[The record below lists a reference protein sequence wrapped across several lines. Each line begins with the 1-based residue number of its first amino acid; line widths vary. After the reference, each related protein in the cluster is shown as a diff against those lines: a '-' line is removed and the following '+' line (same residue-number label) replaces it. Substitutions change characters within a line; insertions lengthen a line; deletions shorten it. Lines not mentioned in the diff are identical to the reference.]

1 MQYLSKVVH
10 FKLRNLHSTQC
21 NEAWEAFNHFANS
34 AFWYPRLPRRFFMFV
49 FPWGFLLDFVSL
61 FIYQIK
67 GKIRLA
73 AARLLEFELW
83 FIFTHISFSIGKVKA
98 RAFCIWNQYDQTWND
113 LIHQNKRKVFESF
126 FQGCAKCL
134 YCMKIAAMCEC
145 TEEDKVTDNI
155 KRKS

>member
-1 MQYLSKVVH
+1 MQHLLKVVH

-34 AFWYPRLPRRFFMFV
+34 IFFDIL
-49 FPWGFLLDFVSL
+49 GFLEDFLCLFFVEDFFWSFLSL

-113 LIHQNKRKVFESF
+113 MIHQNKRKFFESF
-126 FQGCAKCL
+126 FSR
-134 YCMKIAAMCEC
+134 AAPNAS
-145 TEEDKVTDNI
+145 TAW
-155 KRKS
+155 R